1 MTLMIHHLHAH
12 GSTRSQALLEPPC
25 HVFAPSE
32 MVAWEFHN
40 KSLLAIHKDP
50 GDEIIKLSSP

>member
-1 MTLMIHHLHAH
+1 MIHQLHAL

-50 GDEIIKLSSP
+50 GDEITEPLSP